1 MRSLSSAHFIEN
13 RDKPSGP
20 ATTASPSIV
29 KLLALIRPAAVAI
42 AGSLAV
48 QSFAL
53 GCIAALWGLP
63 GARSGV
69 AIMLDFVGPIGTR
82 GRS

>member
-1 MRSLSSAHFIEN
+1 
-13 RDKPSGP
+13 
-20 ATTASPSIV
+20 
-29 KLLALIRPAAVAI
+29 
-42 AGSLAV
+42 
-48 QSFAL
+48 L